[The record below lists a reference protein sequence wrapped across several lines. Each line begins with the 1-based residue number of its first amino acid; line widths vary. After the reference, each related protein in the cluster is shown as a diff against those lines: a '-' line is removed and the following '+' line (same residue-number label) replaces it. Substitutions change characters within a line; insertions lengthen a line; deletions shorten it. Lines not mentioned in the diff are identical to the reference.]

1 MDFPTAL
8 LRDLLHLSSSVELD
22 EDELGA
28 RLAALVTAL
37 RAAVASYRGMYLT
50 VVEGDEPVSLSAFHS
65 TEDGAITTS
74 LRLPFAALA
83 PGFHVGSRVVFYAA
97 SPGAFVD
104 LAADLAHALHAPI
117 IFDCPRQRLTGSP
130 EGDGQHGDNPRD
142 GHESIV
148 LDADLPPATL
158 VSRLTGLGDA
168 STINRAVGMLID
180 QGHHPDKAHATLHR
194 HAVTPASNPT
204 SMRRGCCDVDVAPA
218 RHARVAGRVVAEMV
232 RCLSVRRSSS
242 LSPPHTTVDAGQ
254 DGPLQAQALHRTA
267 HADAFDV
274 PELSM

>member
-1 MDFPTAL
+1 VDFPTAL
-8 LRDLLHLSSSVELD
+8 LRDLLDLSSSVELD

-50 VVEGDEPVSLSAFHS
+50 VVEGDQPVSLSAFHS

-104 LAADLAHALHAPI
+104 LAADHGHALHAPI
-117 IFDCPRQRLTGSP
+117 IFNGLRPRLTESP
-130 EGDGQHGDNPRD
+130 EGDGQHRDGHRD

-158 VSRLTGLGDA
+158 VSRLTGLDDV
-168 STINRAVGMLID
+168 STINRAVGILID
-180 QGHHPDKAHATLHR
+180 QEHHPDEAHTTLHR
-194 HAVTPASNPT
+194 HAVTAGVEPHIYAARLL
-204 SMRRGCCDVDVAPA
+204 RR
-218 RHARVAGRVVAEMV
+218 
-232 RCLSVRRSSS
+232 
-242 LSPPHTTVDAGQ
+242 
-254 DGPLQAQALHRTA
+254 
-267 HADAFDV
+267 
-274 PELSM
+274 

>member
-50 VVEGDEPVSLSAFHS
+50 VVEGDQPVSLSAFHS

-83 PGFHVGSRVVFYAA
+83 PGFQVGSRVVFYAA
-97 SPGAFVD
+97 RPGAFVD
-104 LAADLAHALHAPI
+104 LAADLGHALHAPI
-117 IFDCPRQRLTGSP
+117 IFDGPRPRLTESP
-130 EGDGQHGDNPRD
+130 EGDGQHGDGHRD
-142 GHESIV
+142 GDMSIV

-158 VSRLTGLGDA
+158 VSRLTGLDDA

-180 QGHHPDKAHATLHR
+180 QGHHPDEAHATLHR
-194 HAVTPASNPT
+194 HAVT
-204 SMRRGCCDVDVAPA
+204 
-218 RHARVAGRVVAEMV
+218 ARVEPHIYAAR
-232 RCLSVRRSSS
+232 LLRR
-242 LSPPHTTVDAGQ
+242 
-254 DGPLQAQALHRTA
+254 
-267 HADAFDV
+267 
-274 PELSM
+274 

>member
-1 MDFPTAL
+1 MDSPTAL

-22 EDELGA
+22 EDELVA
-28 RLAALVTAL
+28 RMAALVTAL
-37 RAAVASYRGMYLT
+37 RTAVPSYRGMYLT
-50 VVEGDEPVSLSAFHS
+50 VVEDDEPVGLSAFDS

-104 LAADLAHALHAPI
+104 LAADIGHALHVPI
-117 IFDCPRQRLTGSP
+117 IFDGLRPRLTESP
-130 EGDGQHGDNPRD
+130 EGDGQHGDGHRD

-158 VSRLTGLGDA
+158 VSRLTGLDDV

-180 QGHHPDKAHATLHR
+180 QGHHPDEAHATLHR
-194 HAVTPASNPT
+194 HAVTAGVEPHIYAARLL
-204 SMRRGCCDVDVAPA
+204 RR
-218 RHARVAGRVVAEMV
+218 
-232 RCLSVRRSSS
+232 
-242 LSPPHTTVDAGQ
+242 
-254 DGPLQAQALHRTA
+254 
-267 HADAFDV
+267 
-274 PELSM
+274 